1 MELWFLLTTLIFLYA
16 FSDDIAVRL
25 AHKKVKRSMK
35 KAERKRKKEDKVNAD
50 NV

>member
-16 FSDDIAVRL
+16 FSDDIKIRF
-25 AHKKVKRSMK
+25 AHKKIKRTMK
-35 KAERKRKKEDKVNAD
+35 KAERKRKKENKVNAD